1 LTVTV
6 PNRPAGGRIVLSPR
20 EDLVTG
26 GPAEEFEHRL
36 QQLFKAGYRHVV
48 TDLRGVMAID
58 SAGVRAFVRGLT
70 TAQRIG
76 GSFSLVAPN
85 DRVRAIL
92 AATRLDTVLPI
103 FDAVESAVARR
114 PWRRIATTLAGAL
127 VVGALVM
134 VGLWLVPGDS
144 AGGRP
149 PAAGGVL
156 GVQSAPV
163 AFHSLAEAF
172 KLVLAAAVGTLVTL
186 VQGRH
191 GTGAPRSRSMV
202 QAQVLL
208 CVSGAM
214 MMIIINGDLARAF
227 GIAGAAAII
236 RFRTPVEDPKDITV
250 LFLLMGLGMSAG
262 LGAFAVAGMGTLVL
276 CALLFL
282 FDRVLRDEPREMMIE
297 IHAEGREF
305 PAAHV
310 QGVFARNRVLFEPRE
325 VSQGKAVAI
334 RYRTTL
340 AHTSSLDDLSEEL
353 LAGGTAGIKSVSWE
367 HPKRFE

>member
-1 LTVTV
+1 
-6 PNRPAGGRIVLSPR
+6 
-20 EDLVTG
+20 
-26 GPAEEFEHRL
+26 
-36 QQLFKAGYRHVV
+36 
-48 TDLRGVMAID
+48 
-58 SAGVRAFVRGLT
+58 
-70 TAQRIG
+70 
-76 GSFSLVAPN
+76 
-85 DRVRAIL
+85 
-92 AATRLDTVLPI
+92 
-103 FDAVESAVARR
+103 
-114 PWRRIATTLAGAL
+114 
-127 VVGALVM
+127 
-134 VGLWLVPGDS
+134 
-144 AGGRP
+144 
-149 PAAGGVL
+149 
-156 GVQSAPV
+156 
-163 AFHSLAEAF
+163 
-172 KLVLAAAVGTLVTL
+172 
-186 VQGRH
+186 
-191 GTGAPRSRSMV
+191 
-202 QAQVLL
+202 
-208 CVSGAM
+208 
-214 MMIIINGDLARAF
+214 
-227 GIAGAAAII
+227 
-236 RFRTPVEDPKDITV
+236 VEDPKDITV